1 MFLQLHKTIG
11 TTLENR
17 SLILHVMYVILYTFD
32 KHDNFIIIK
41 T

>member
-1 MFLQLHKTIG
+1 MFLQQNKTIG

-17 SLILHVMYVILYTFD
+17 SLILHVLYLILYTFE
-32 KHDNFIIIK
+32 KYDNFIIIK